1 MQTQEPEQI
10 QVVDIL
16 FAVVVF
22 LQTDY
27 RPFFCLMRGGSAIPT
42 QPIGCCSILLTKNV
56 AFVTITQT
64 QSEFGF

>member
-1 MQTQEPEQI
+1 MQTHEPEQI

-27 RPFFCLMRGGSAIPT
+27 RPVLFDARW
-42 QPIGCCSILLTKNV
+42 
-56 AFVTITQT
+56 
-64 QSEFGF
+64 